1 MELLL
6 PESWKLVDDWEEGD
20 ERKER
25 ERRRERAESVDFA
38 ACFPGSKWNHY
49 FSF

>member
-6 PESWKLVDDWEEGD
+6 PESWKLSWLLAAGVIAVDDREEGD

-25 ERRRERAESVDFA
+25 ERRRQARAGGER
-38 ACFPGSKWNHY
+38 
-49 FSF
+49 